1 MFGREDLVQA
11 ISEIASW
18 SKANFGEQEGDG
30 LHLGRVAP
38 LLGIFE
44 EIYEYIF
51 AQTVEEALDALGDIA
66 IFLVDYLS
74 RCGKAPED
82 IASLLLDVNAYN
94 ASWAEC
100 LYLARHE
107 LKRVQGI
114 RGYKDKEQYDT
125 MRDDSVRDLINVVNI
140 QLKRFNKSG
149 IAEILLE
156 TWESVKK
163 RNWKKNPE
171 NGTGD
176 NLGAKLWY

>member
-1 MFGREDLVQA
+1 MTNHERIATAVQ
-11 ISEIASW
+11 EIAQW
-18 SKANFGEQEGDG
+18 SKDNFGEQEGDG
-30 LHLGRVAP
+30 LKLGRVAP

-44 EIYEYIF
+44 EIYEYTF

-66 IFLVDYLS
+66 VFLVDYLS
-74 RCGKAPED
+74 RCGKSPEE
-82 IASLLLDVNAYN
+82 IASLLLEVDVCTS
-94 ASWAEC
+94 SWAEC

-114 RGYKDKEQYDT
+114 RGYKDKEYYDT

-156 TWESVKK
+156 TWEAVKK
-163 RNWKKNPE
+163 RNWKKNPG
-171 NGTGD
+171 NGTD
-176 NLGAKLWY
+176 N